1 MLRPPYWVGLDPVP
15 NFFDPTPSGVR
26 MPVAVTTPTKH
37 IGEADVQTATQPVS
51 PPHSAGPLEPL
62 VDHEIA
68 QLAYAHW
75 EGRDRPFGTP
85 LEDWLRAEREI
96 RKIQRERTGLTNL
109 A

>member
-1 MLRPPYWVGLDPVP
+1 
-15 NFFDPTPSGVR
+15 

-68 QLAYAHW
+68 QLAYAYW
-75 EGRDRPFGTP
+75 EGRNRPFGTP
-85 LEDWLRAEREI
+85 FRGLA
-96 RKIQRERTGLTNL
+96 QGRTGDSQNSERANRPYQPGLKG
-109 A
+109 AS